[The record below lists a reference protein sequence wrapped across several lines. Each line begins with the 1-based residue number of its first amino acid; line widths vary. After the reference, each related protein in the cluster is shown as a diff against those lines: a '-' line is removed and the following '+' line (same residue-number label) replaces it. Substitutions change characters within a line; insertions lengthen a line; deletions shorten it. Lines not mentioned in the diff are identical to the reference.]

1 MTSGNLQ
8 PMAAQ
13 DWFGVGVR
21 FVALFSLYTAFQNL
35 LFFVDLRAGWTMT
48 RSAVSDSAPEGYLLY
63 VVGYGSLGL
72 ALLTNASGITQLAY
86 PPKSSEGEKTQE
98 AEISEE

>member
-1 MTSGNLQ
+1 MTSDNLQ

-21 FVALFSLYTAFQNL
+21 LVALFSLYTAFQNL

-72 ALLTNASGITQLAY
+72 ALLTNATGITQLAY
-86 PPKSSEGEKTQE
+86 PKSNESEQTQE
-98 AEISEE
+98 EENSEV